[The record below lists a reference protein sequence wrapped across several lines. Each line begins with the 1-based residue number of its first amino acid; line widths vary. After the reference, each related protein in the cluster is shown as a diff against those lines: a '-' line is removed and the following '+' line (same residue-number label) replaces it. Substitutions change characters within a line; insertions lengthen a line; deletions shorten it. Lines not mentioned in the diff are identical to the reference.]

1 MPLIKPKYD
10 LYQGVKDY
18 VNSYQKPSNGS
29 EYFDYYNNY
38 NPEAEMRNYVASVG
52 ERFGSLNASQIE
64 SLRNTFA
71 QEKAARKNLYDTWYN
86 SEEQKVARERAAG
99 LNPDLVGI
107 SDASTSSTESA
118 EQVMSPSRDVYD
130 KVQLG
135 ADMTNQLLNAAMNIM
150 GAVQNFKGNSLSN
163 DLKAVNLES
172 AIFDYAYNSA
182 SKQLN
187 YFDPMGEDS
196 FDAIEFSKSLPD
208 RIAKKNFYSVFQGV
222 SAAKNNPAAAAK
234 FKHDRVQSLMED
246 ARFNALG
253 KYLDSSENETFILEI
268 YKATQEAD
276 KAVSSYKGKLYQK
289 LSPDDAAAA
298 VNWSNNYQG
307 NYYMNADPISAA
319 EAFNEA
325 NKYGVSFKDQQ
336 KTELDWLTTFTDSI
350 DKQIK
355 EAQSKGK
362 DNLAAALAALAMF
375 AKGMIQNGK
384 FPQLPSMSFGGT
396 KNIILPHSNE

>member
-1 MPLIKPKYD
+1 MAGPNKK
-10 LYQGVKDY
+10 LYQESVDY
-18 VNSYQKPSNGS
+18 INSYQRPSNGS
-29 EYFDYYNNY
+29 DLFDYYTSY
-38 NPEAEMRNYVASVG
+38 NPDLELRKFLQEKGIALGDMGAS
-52 ERFGSLNASQIE
+52 LQE
-64 SLRNTFA
+64 SLRNSFV
-71 QEKAARKNLYDTWYN
+71 QEKTTRKELYDQWYN

-107 SDASTSSTESA
+107 SDASSSSTQDSERNMA
-118 EQVMSPSRDVYD
+118 AGNDIYD
-130 KVQLG
+130 SIQLG
-135 ADMTNQLLNAAMNIM
+135 ADMTNQLLNTAMNIM

-172 AIFDYAYNSA
+172 AIFDYAFNSA

-187 YFDPMGEDS
+187 YFDPLGEDS
-196 FDAIEFSKSLPD
+196 FDAMEFSKSLPK
-208 RIAKKNFYSVFQGV
+208 RLGNKHFYSAFQGV
-222 SAAKNNPAAAAK
+222 SAAKNNPAAASK
-234 FKHDRVQSLMED
+234 YKHDRVQSLMED

-253 KYLDSSENETFILEI
+253 KYLDSAENETFILEI

-289 LSPDDAAAA
+289 LSPEDAAAA

-307 NYYMNADPISAA
+307 NYYMNADPITAA

-325 NKYGVSFKDQQ
+325 NRYGVSFKDQQ
-336 KTELDWLTTFTDSI
+336 KTELAWLTTFTDSI

-355 EAQSKGK
+355 KAQSKG
-362 DNLAAALAALAMF
+362 DDTLAAALAALAMF

-396 KNIILPHSNE
+396 KNIILPQSNE